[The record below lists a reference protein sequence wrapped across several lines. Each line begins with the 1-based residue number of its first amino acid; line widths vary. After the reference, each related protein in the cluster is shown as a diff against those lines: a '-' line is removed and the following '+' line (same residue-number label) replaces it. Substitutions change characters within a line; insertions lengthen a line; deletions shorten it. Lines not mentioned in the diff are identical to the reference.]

1 VPESSRGPETA
12 SGRVDRP
19 AAAIGELARK
29 VAASP
34 ADIREAELKPL
45 RDLGLSGVDIFDVV
59 LAAAARCIFSSVLE
73 ATGRCQIR
81 RTHTWMSRCARY
93 SPLAARSRDVAQE
106 SAAAPRANP

>member
-1 VPESSRGPETA
+1 MPESSREPETA

-45 RDLGLSGVDIFDVV
+45 RDLGLSGHLRRRACGGGALHLQLGVGGDGAVPDSAYAYLDESLREV
-59 LAAAARCIFSSVLE
+59 LTVGRPIERCGTGVSSGP
-73 ATGRCQIR
+73 AG
-81 RTHTWMSRCARY
+81 
-93 SPLAARSRDVAQE
+93 
-106 SAAAPRANP
+106 